1 MLSAGS
7 ILNYKIDTDSARAES
22 VSLKLIMQFKI
33 EKKLKNS
40 LGRVGVLTTPHGV
53 IMTPAFVAVGTK
65 ATVKSLNPEQVKEA
79 GVQMVL
85 GNTYH
90 LYLQPG
96 DEIVRGAGGIGKF
109 MNWQGPTMTD
119 SGGFQVFSLGV
130 AYGKDPEGKQASYG
144 AGISK
149 VMKTTEI
156 EQSISKRPAPYQA
169 KGFGSGFDDSD
180 APRLAK
186 IGQDGVSFKSHL
198 DGSIHYI
205 TPEKSIQIQ
214 HNLGADIIFAF
225 DECTSPTEDLKYQEE
240 ALERTHRWA
249 ERSLREHQ
257 KLLLFNT
264 GENSSFLGSLSPSAD
279 GALPLGSSA
288 CETPRNRTFLSSPAL
303 FGIVQG
309 GRDERLRKLSA
320 KVISEMRIDGK
331 NLAPYQAEG
340 FGSGFDGFG
349 IGGSFAKEDM
359 SSAVKW
365 VNEILPEEK
374 PRHLLGIGEPE
385 DLFMGIENGVDLFD
399 CVLPTRLG
407 RNGTIYTKN
416 GKIIITNTK
425 YRNDFSPL
433 DEECGCYACGGK
445 RPLPNPPQRRG
456 KEMGFYSRAYIA
468 HLFHGKE
475 MLAGTL
481 ASIHNLYFIVHLVDD
496 IRQSILDDKF
506 FEFKDEFFRKYLG
519 R

>member
-1 MLSAGS
+1 
-7 ILNYKIDTDSARAES
+7 
-22 VSLKLIMQFKI
+22 MQFKI
-33 EKKLKNS
+33 EKKLKGKNGEVM
-40 LGRVGVLTTPHGV
+40 LGRVGVLTTVRGE
-53 IMTPAFVAVGTK
+53 IQTPAFVAVGTK
-65 ATVKSLNPEQVKEA
+65 ATIKSLNPEQVRDA
-79 GVQMVL
+79 GTQVVL

-96 DEIVRGAGGIGKF
+96 DEVVREAGGIGKF
-109 MNWQGPTMTD
+109 MNWSGPTMTD
-119 SGGFQVFSLGV
+119 SGGFQVFSLGA
-130 AYGKDPEGKQASYG
+130 AYGKD
-144 AGISK
+144 ISK
-149 VMKTTEI
+149 ITKITDPSLMIPE
-156 EQSISKRPAPYQA
+156 R
-169 KGFGSGFDDSD
+169 FDDSD

-225 DECTSPTEDLKYQEE
+225 DECTSPAEDFKYQEE
-240 ALERTHRWA
+240 ALVRTHSWA
-249 ERSLREHQ
+249 ERSLKEHN
-257 KLLLFNT
+257 KLKSAGEKFGEEKSLFV
-264 GENSSFLGSLSPSAD
+264 GSLSGVATP
-279 GALPLGSSA
+279 ALPLDSSV
-288 CETPRNRTFLSSPAL
+288 CETPSKKYFPSPNFSPAL

-309 GRDERLRKLSA
+309 GREESLRKKSA
-320 KVISEMRIDGK
+320 KVISEMNVDGK
-331 NLAPYQAEG
+331 Y
-340 FGSGFDGFG
+340 FDGFG

-407 RNGTIYTKN
+407 RNGTIYTKD
-416 GKIIITNTK
+416 GKISIANTK
-425 YRNDFSPL
+425 YRNDHSPI
-433 DEECGCYACGGK
+433 EKNCICYTCK
-445 RPLPNPPQRRG
+445 NYT
-456 KEMGFYSRAYIA
+456 KAYVA

-481 ASIHNLYFIVHLVDD
+481 ASIHNLYFIVNLVRKIRESIQDD
-496 IRQSILDDKF
+496 SFYKLKENFLKAYKQ
-506 FEFKDEFFRKYLG
+506 
-519 R
+519 

>member
-1 MLSAGS
+1 M
-7 ILNYKIDTDSARAES
+7 I
-22 VSLKLIMQFKI
+22 FKI
-33 EKKLKNS
+33 EKKLKDG
-40 LGRVGVLTTPHGV
+40 LGRVGIITTPHGD
-53 IMTPAFVAVGTK
+53 ILTPAFVAVGTK
-65 ATVKSLNPEQVKEA
+65 ATVKSLNPEQVRDA
-79 GVQMVL
+79 GTQVVL

-96 DEIVRGAGGIGKF
+96 DEIVRDAGGIGNF
-109 MNWQGPTMTD
+109 MNWRRNDGGIAPTMTD
-119 SGGFQVFSLGV
+119 SGGFQVFSLGA
-130 AYGKDPEGKQASYG
+130 AYGKD
-144 AGISK
+144 ISK
-149 VMKTTEI
+149 ITKITDPSLLIPE
-156 EQSISKRPAPYQA
+156 R
-169 KGFGSGFDDSD
+169 FDDSD

-225 DECTSPTEDLKYQEE
+225 DECTSPTEDSKYQGE

-257 KLLLFNT
+257 KLLTQKQKHSQDLLLRNV
-264 GENSSFLGSLSPSAD
+264 D
-279 GALPLGSSA
+279 RSSA
-288 CETPRNRTFLSSPAL
+288 SVSDPAL

-309 GRDERLRKLSA
+309 GREESLRKQSA
-320 KVISEMRIDGK
+320 KIISEINVEGK
-331 NLAPYQAEG
+331 Y
-340 FGSGFDGFG
+340 FDGFG

-359 SSAVKW
+359 STAVKW
-365 VNEILPEEK
+365 VNEILPEDK

-407 RNGTIYTKN
+407 RNGTIYTKK
-416 GKIIITNTK
+416 GKIIITNAK
-425 YRNDFSPL
+425 FRNDLGPIE
-433 DEECGCYACGGK
+433 DDCGCYVCSAPEDFFSGSLSVSADTALPLGSSACETP
-445 RPLPNPPQRRG
+445 R
-456 KEMGFYSRAYIA
+456 KETSGTPRYSRAYIA

-481 ASIHNLYFIVHLVDD
+481 ASIHNLYFIVNLVKK

-506 FEFKDEFFRKYLG
+506 FEFKEEFLKGYL

>member
-1 MLSAGS
+1 M
-7 ILNYKIDTDSARAES
+7 K
-22 VSLKLIMQFKI
+22 FKI
-33 EKKLKNS
+33 EKKLENS
-40 LGRVGVLTTPHGV
+40 LGRVGVLSTPHGV
-53 IMTPAFVAVGTK
+53 ILTPAFVAVGTK
-65 ATVKSLNPEQVKEA
+65 GTVKSLTPEQVREV
-79 GVQMVL
+79 GTEVVL

-96 DEIVRGAGGIGKF
+96 DEIVRDAGGLGKF
-109 MNWQGPTMTD
+109 MNWRRSDGGIGPTMTD

-130 AYGKDPEGKQASYG
+130 AYGKD
-144 AGISK
+144 ISK
-149 VMKTTEI
+149 IIKVTDPSLLIPE
-156 EQSISKRPAPYQA
+156 R
-169 KGFGSGFDDSD
+169 FDDSD

-225 DECTSPTEDLKYQEE
+225 DECTSPAEDLRYQEE

-249 ERSLREHQ
+249 ERSLAEHK
-257 KLLLFNT
+257 KLLIQKSTHPQESEPGVVL
-264 GENSSFLGSLSPSAD
+264 
-279 GALPLGSSA
+279 
-288 CETPRNRTFLSSPAL
+288 CRPAL

-309 GRDERLRKLSA
+309 GRDENLRKKSA
-320 KVISEMRIDGK
+320 RFMAELQSEGP
-331 NLAPYQAEG
+331 LQGE
-340 FGSGFDGFG
+340 GFDGFG

-359 SSAVKW
+359 STVVKW

-399 CVLPTRLG
+399 CVAPTRLG
-407 RNGTIYTKN
+407 RNGTIYTKD
-416 GKIIITNTK
+416 GKIIIMNKQFRDDFTPIEKDCECYTCKNYTK
-425 YRNDFSPL
+425 
-433 DEECGCYACGGK
+433 
-445 RPLPNPPQRRG
+445 
-456 KEMGFYSRAYIA
+456 AYIA

-481 ASIHNLYFIVHLVDD
+481 ASTHNLYFIVNLVKN
-496 IRQSILDDKF
+496 IRQSIIDDKF
-506 FEFKDEFFRKYLG
+506 FEFKKSFLKQWQK
-519 R
+519 

>member
-1 MLSAGS
+1 
-7 ILNYKIDTDSARAES
+7 
-22 VSLKLIMQFKI
+22 MQFKI
-33 EKKLKNS
+33 QKKLKNS
-40 LGRVGVLTTPHGV
+40 LGRVGILETPHGE
-53 IMTPAFVAVGTK
+53 ILTPAFVAVGTK
-65 ATVKSLNPEQVKEA
+65 ATVKSLNPEQVRDA
-79 GVQMVL
+79 GTQVVL

-96 DEIVRGAGGIGKF
+96 DEIVRDAGGIGKF
-109 MNWQGPTMTD
+109 MNWKGPTMTD

-130 AYGKDPEGKQASYG
+130 AYGKD
-144 AGISK
+144 ISK
-149 VMKTTEI
+149 ITKITDLSLLIPE
-156 EQSISKRPAPYQA
+156 R
-169 KGFGSGFDDSD
+169 FDDSD

-225 DECTSPTEDLKYQEE
+225 DECTSPTEDLKYQTE
-240 ALERTHRWA
+240 ALERTHMWA
-249 ERSLREHQ
+249 KRCLEEHKKLEEVKKGMQNFSPLRP
-257 KLLLFNT
+257 
-264 GENSSFLGSLSPSAD
+264 SPSERD
-279 GALPLGSSA
+279 
-288 CETPRNRTFLSSPAL
+288 PRGQKISHTLFPQAL

-309 GRDERLRKLSA
+309 GRDEALRKQSA
-320 KVISEMRIDGK
+320 KFMAELRTEGPEGSE
-331 NLAPYQAEG
+331 
-340 FGSGFDGFG
+340 GFDGFG

-359 SSAVKW
+359 STAVKW

-399 CVLPTRLG
+399 CVAPTRLG
-407 RNGTIYTKN
+407 RNGTLYTKN

>member
-1 MLSAGS
+1 M
-7 ILNYKIDTDSARAES
+7 E
-22 VSLKLIMQFKI
+22 FKI

-40 LGRVGVLTTPHGV
+40 LGRAGVITTPHGE
-53 IMTPAFVAVGTK
+53 IHTPAFVAVGTK
-65 ATVKSLNPEQVKEA
+65 ATIKSLNPEQVKDA
-79 GVQMVL
+79 GVEVVL

-96 DEIVRGAGGIGKF
+96 DETVRGAGGIGKF
-109 MNWQGPTMTD
+109 MNWKGPTMTD
-119 SGGFQVFSLGV
+119 SGGFQVFSLGA
-130 AYGKDPEGKQASYG
+130 AYGKD
-144 AGISK
+144 ISK
-149 VMKTTEI
+149 ITKVTDPSLLIPE
-156 EQSISKRPAPYQA
+156 R
-169 KGFGSGFDDSD
+169 FDDSD

-205 TPEKSIQIQ
+205 TPEKSVQIQ
-214 HNLGADIIFAF
+214 HNLGADMIFAF
-225 DECTSPTEDLKYQEE
+225 DECTSPAEDLRYQEE

-249 ERSLREHQ
+249 QRSLEEHQ
-257 KLLLFNT
+257 KLNT
-264 GENSSFLGSLSPSAD
+264 ENKIS
-279 GALPLGSSA
+279 
-288 CETPRNRTFLSSPAL
+288 L

-309 GRDERLRKLSA
+309 GREESLRKKSA
-320 KVISEMRIDGK
+320 KIISEINVDGK
-331 NLAPYQAEG
+331 Y
-340 FGSGFDGFG
+340 FDGFG

-359 SSAVKW
+359 STAVKW

-407 RNGTIYTKN
+407 RNGTMYTKN
-416 GKIIITNTK
+416 GKIIIMNTK
-425 YRNDFSPL
+425 FRNDFEPVEK
-433 DEECGCYACGGK
+433 DCGCYTCQ
-445 RPLPNPPQRRG
+445 N
-456 KEMGFYSRAYIA
+456 YSRAYIA

-481 ASIHNLYFIVHLVDD
+481 ASVHNLYFIANLVKK

-506 FEFKDEFFRKYLG
+506 FEFKEEFLKGYLHF
-519 R
+519 

>member
-1 MLSAGS
+1 
-7 ILNYKIDTDSARAES
+7 
-22 VSLKLIMQFKI
+22 MQFKI

-40 LGRVGVLTTPHGV
+40 LGRVGVLTTAHGF
-53 IMTPAFVAVGTK
+53 IHTPAFVAVGTK
-65 ATVKSLNPEQVKEA
+65 ATIKSLNPEQVKDA
-79 GVQMVL
+79 GVEVVL

-96 DEIVRGAGGIGKF
+96 DETVRDAGGIGKF
-109 MNWQGPTMTD
+109 MNWKGPTMTD
-119 SGGFQVFSLGV
+119 SGGFQVFSLGA
-130 AYGKDPEGKQASYG
+130 AYGKD
-144 AGISK
+144 ISK
-149 VMKTTEI
+149 ITKITDPSLLIPE
-156 EQSISKRPAPYQA
+156 R
-169 KGFGSGFDDSD
+169 FDDSD

-225 DECTSPTEDLKYQEE
+225 DECTSPTEDLKYQGE

-249 ERSLREHQ
+249 ERSLVEHK
-257 KLLLFNT
+257 KLSDQAK
-264 GENSSFLGSLSPSAD
+264 SSFSGLLSVPTST
-279 GALPLGSSA
+279 ALPLGPSD
-288 CETPRNRTFLSSPAL
+288 CETPRKESFAFSPAL

-309 GRDERLRKLSA
+309 GRDEGLRKQSA
-320 KVISEMRIDGK
+320 KFISSLD
-331 NLAPYQAEG
+331 
-340 FGSGFDGFG
+340 FDGFG

-407 RNGTIYTKN
+407 RNGTIYTKS
-416 GKIIITNTK
+416 GKIIIMNTK
-425 YRNDFSPL
+425 FRNDFSPIEK
-433 DEECGCYACGGK
+433 DCEC
-445 RPLPNPPQRRG
+445 
-456 KEMGFYSRAYIA
+456 YSCKNYTRAYIA

-481 ASIHNLYFIVHLVDD
+481 ASIHNLYFIVNLVKK
-496 IRQSILDDKF
+496 IRQSILDDIF
-506 FEFKDEFFRKYLG
+506 FEFKKQFLEEYLK
-519 R
+519 